1 MSGPRNDRS
10 RERERERVCG
20 GGDSFP
26 NGDKYFAFGFS
37 RRRVRRIFIV
47 SRRAEWGRE
56 REGGREGAHS
66 SCKDTCTHGMAHS
79 TPVHSLFLF
88 SGMCVAH
95 CYCVGA

>member
-56 REGGREGAHS
+56 GGRESIRHAKTHARKAHS
-66 SCKDTCTHGMAHS
+66 VIRLHSRPDGHGMDGCS
-79 TPVHSLFLF
+79 S
-88 SGMCVAH
+88 
-95 CYCVGA
+95 